1 MVNRLQIKN
10 SHTSIN
16 TEKQYDTVLF
26 LMYSCCCYVPDNFDV
41 VTLTKLH
48 HVVEGCLISDCVG
61 KNCISIE
68 KCKI

>member
-26 LMYSCCCYVPDNFDV
+26 LKYSYCCYVPDDFDV
-41 VTLTKLH
+41 VTPTELF
-48 HVVEGCLISDCVG
+48 HVVEGCLILDCVG
-61 KNCISIE
+61 NKLHLN
-68 KCKI
+68 